1 MSDKIHN
8 IEEQLLRENKHYIYA
23 NMTREFY
30 LKFINI
36 KQKLSLEYNSYE
48 KIQNLLEVLENN
60 ELLNKEYKCIKKLD
74 KYEYDLEKLS
84 ISIIIF
90 SALTLESYIYD
101 YGARKLGDSF
111 MKNHL
116 DKLDPISKVVIIVEL
131 ATQKKFPKD
140 RRVYGLIK
148 ELNKSRNSLVHYK
161 SSKKNLDNVASDLVK
176 NDGELIDFMKKA
188 DQAYQALIELANTI
202 ENLDQSENVKFAL
215 GMDI

>member
-1 MSDKIHN
+1 
-8 IEEQLLRENKHYIYA
+8 
-23 NMTREFY
+23 
-30 LKFINI
+30 
-36 KQKLSLEYNSYE
+36 
-48 KIQNLLEVLENN
+48 
-60 ELLNKEYKCIKKLD
+60 
-74 KYEYDLEKLS
+74 
-84 ISIIIF
+84 
-90 SALTLESYIYD
+90 
-101 YGARKLGDSF
+101 